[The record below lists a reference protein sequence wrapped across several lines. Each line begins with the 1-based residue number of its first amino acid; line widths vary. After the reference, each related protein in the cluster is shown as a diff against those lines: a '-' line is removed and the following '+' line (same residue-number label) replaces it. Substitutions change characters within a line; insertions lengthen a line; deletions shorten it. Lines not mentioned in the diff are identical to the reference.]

1 MRPLSKIHS
10 HSEFHSETVFTVAK
24 GQPEAHKK
32 KPGEA
37 HIGQCNYQ
45 STLELI
51 GFSQHIRSRSC
62 QKLQNPHIEAFCKA
76 LTTQM
81 PAKPRLESPKPETLG
96 PQLRPSRPALRPRLW
111 QKTKSR
117 ARTYCCCMCVYIYM
131 YVCMY
136 VCMCIC
142 VCACARQCILTYIMH
157 AYTHVYIVLFV
168 CVPVYVYIYIY
179 TCIHVLIY
187 M

>member
-136 VCMCIC
+136 VC
-142 VCACARQCILTYIMH
+142 
-157 AYTHVYIVLFV
+157 VYV
-168 CVPVYVYIYIY
+168 CVRARASVYSRTLCMHIHMYTLSFLCVYPCMCIYIY